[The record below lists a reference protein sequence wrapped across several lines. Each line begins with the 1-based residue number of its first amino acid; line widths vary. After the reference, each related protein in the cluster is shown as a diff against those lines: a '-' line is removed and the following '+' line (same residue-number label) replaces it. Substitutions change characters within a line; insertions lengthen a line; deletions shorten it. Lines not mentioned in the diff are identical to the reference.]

1 MTIGD
6 QPTLPGVPRKIEQL
20 RYGLRGEIPDG
31 MLVRVS
37 SLNRDSKNP
46 FALQARFINDLQRAA
61 PGSLGFRPSLRPPA
75 GD

>member
-1 MTIGD
+1 MRVD
-6 QPTLPGVPRKIEQL
+6 SLSLENLQEQIEQL

-61 PGSLGFRPSLRPPA
+61 PGSLGFGPSLRPPA

>member
-1 MTIGD
+1 MRVD
-6 QPTLPGVPRKIEQL
+6 SLSLENLQEQIEQL
-20 RYGLRGEIPDG
+20 RYGLLGEIPDG

-46 FALQARFINDLQRAA
+46 FALQARFINDRQRAA
-61 PGSLGFRPSLRPPA
+61 PGSLGFGPSLRPPA